1 MLRLRAELHP
11 RSPVHAWHSSRG
23 RGSRCVPTARL
34 RRLGPN
40 ERGEHSSFLRKE
52 STSVSPALM
61 TSSVSGT
68 HLTGHLLQGRV
79 ARAAWTWVKLRRPP
93 AGVGSGWLPGHKAVT
108 ECSSTGT
115 SRSAG
120 ATGQGRSGRSRARVC
135 RALTAALPPDL
146 TGLPPREGIRRG
158 FHRQTLR
165 LTLVNTG

>member
-11 RSPVHAWHSSRG
+11 RSPCTPGTRQGDGARAVSPLRG
-23 RGSRCVPTARL
+23 LEGLVPM
-34 RRLGPN
+34 N
-40 ERGEHSSFLRKE
+40 GEHSSFLRKE

-79 ARAAWTWVKLRRPP
+79 ARAAWTWVKPWRPP
-93 AGVGSGWLPGHKAVT
+93 AGVGSGWPPGHKAVT

-120 ATGQGRSGRSRARVC
+120 ATGQGRGGRFRARVC

-146 TGLPPREGIRRG
+146 TGLPPQEGIRRG